1 MHDGR
6 LAASASAGPRIYLEL
21 TRQKLSRA
29 KRVKNYHVK
38 QPAGPWLAERSPFE
52 PRYLFRFPR
61 SFLFPHPFSLP
72 WRRFLSPPANF
83 LLPRSLRVRVFTA
96 PFSRGGGGRC
106 CIAIASVKAASANKP
121 TPPPPSC
128 RSLSFQR
135 SRPAIIGE
143 WWRVGMKGGKKT
155 TSLNLCKNLVCC
167 STEKGAKSRIGE

>member
-61 SFLFPHPFSLP
+61 SFLFPFPGAAFFRRRPIFSSQGRCAYACLPLPFREEVVGGVASRSHPSKRHRLINRP
-72 WRRFLSPPANF
+72 
-83 LLPRSLRVRVFTA
+83 LLPPRVV
-96 PFSRGGGGRC
+96 
-106 CIAIASVKAASANKP
+106 
-121 TPPPPSC
+121 
-128 RSLSFQR
+128 R
-135 SRPAIIGE
+135 SRFKDLDSAIIGE
-143 WWRVGMKGGKKT
+143 WRRVGMKGGKKT